1 MTFDAIFVPAELRDA
16 VSDEAWLAA
25 MLDAERALTNAEALA
40 GVVPAHL
47 AYPITEA
54 CRSDLYDIGQ
64 LAEEGHATGNPAEPL
79 VRALRAAVGGEA
91 AQYVHW
97 GATSQDIVDTAAM
110 LVATRALQFV
120 LVDLEHVA
128 EECARLAKEHRT
140 TPMAARTLLQQ
151 AVPTTFGLKAA
162 GWLVAVLDAHRRL
175 VQIRETR
182 LAAQLGG
189 AAGTLA
195 ALGEQGPEV
204 SRLYAVEL
212 ELPEAPIPWQ
222 SSRGRIAELG
232 GALSEAAGVLA
243 KIGLDVALLEQ
254 TEVGEVR
261 EPAGSGGSSTMP
273 QKRNPI
279 GSVIAGACARQ
290 ARAAAGLLTESL
302 VQEHERGVGAWQA
315 EWGALSAALGAAGGA
330 AAAITETLS
339 GLEVDTVRMRAN
351 LEANADGL
359 MSERLLFLFTPRLGR
374 DAAFELVRTTPR
386 DELLASPPEGVTPE
400 EVEAAFDPTTYLG
413 SSALFVDRA
422 LAVYEEELP

>member
-1 MTFDAIFVPAELRDA
+1 MTFDAIFIPAELRDA
-16 VSDEAWLAA
+16 VSDEAWLTA

-40 GVVPAHL
+40 GVVPTHL

-54 CRSDLYDIGQ
+54 CRPDLYDIGQ
-64 LAEEGHATGNPAEPL
+64 LAAEGHATANPAEPL

-110 LVATRALQFV
+110 LVARDALQFV

-128 EECARLAKEHRT
+128 EECARLAKEHRA

-162 GWLVAVLDAHRRL
+162 GWLVAVLDARARL

-204 SRLYAVEL
+204 SRLYAAEL
-212 ELPEAPIPWQ
+212 GLPEAPLPWHNA
-222 SSRGRIAELG
+222 RGRIAELG
-232 GALSEAAGVLA
+232 AALAEAAGVLA
-243 KIGLDVALLEQ
+243 KIGLDIALLAQ

-302 VQEHERGVGAWQA
+302 VQEHERGVGSWQA
-315 EWGALSAALGAAGGA
+315 EWGALSIALGAAGGA

-339 GLEVDTVRMRAN
+339 GLDVDTARMRAN

-359 MSERLLFLFTPRLGR
+359 MSERLLFLLAPKIGR
-374 DAAFELVRTTPR
+374 DAALELLQTTPR
-386 DELLASPPEGVTPE
+386 GELLASPPEGVTAVE
-400 EVEAAFDPTTYLG
+400 IEAAFDPATYLG
-413 SSALFVDRA
+413 SSALFIDRA
-422 LAVYEEELP
+422 LALYDKELH